1 MKKDIFHTRFRM
13 SESFDYIVKREDTL
27 AKIAKAHGVDLK
39 DLLRENQLPEIF
51 ICPGETI
58 VVPRNGKNGNIFFEE
73 YQIDSFDKLAIIA
86 RKCNIPISM
95 LLKYND
101 ISKLRLGV
109 NQVIRIPRRRIY
121 QIKSGDT
128 LESILT
134 ENNISLEEFVYA
146 NLDTWLR
153 PGSKVFIR

>member
-1 MKKDIFHTRFRM
+1 MRQL
-13 SESFDYIVKREDTL
+13 SSSKR
-27 AKIAKAHGVDLK
+27 
-39 DLLRENQLPEIF
+39 
-51 ICPGETI
+51 
-58 VVPRNGKNGNIFFEE
+58 KNGNIFFEE
-73 YQIDSFDKLAIIA
+73 YQIDSFDKLAVIA